1 MSAVKTKATRFSSD
15 PTELAGR
22 CALVTGSTQ
31 GMGEAIVVVRQ
42 VLAAIEEGREE
53 VLVDEV
59 TRKVKRGMVAEPP
72 SYVRA

>member
-1 MSAVKTKATRFSSD
+1 MRNEPRAQATLVVGVHAAFIDTEMARHIQAPKTRR
-15 PTELAGR
+15 E
-22 CALVTGSTQ
+22 
-31 GMGEAIVVVRQ
+31 EVVRQ